1 VLIKTLFGKMATY
14 KDYIYKG
21 YHVRHFSE
29 DVEMDELVWHRD
41 RKDRDIT
48 PIGETDWQIQFDD
61 ELPQPINDCI
71 FIPEGTWHRVI
82 KGSGCLKIL
91 INEYA

>member
-1 VLIKTLFGKMATY
+1 
-14 KDYIYKG
+14 
-21 YHVRHFSE
+21 
-29 DVEMDELVWHRD
+29 MDE
-41 RKDRDIT
+41 I
-48 PIGETDWQIQFDD
+48 ETIVNKLIQFDD

>member
-1 VLIKTLFGKMATY
+1 MQPY
-14 KDYIYKG
+14 KDSSNI
-21 YHVRHFSE
+21 RSFSKN
-29 DVEMDELVWHRD
+29 VKKLELVWHKDDED
-41 RKDRDIT
+41 RNIEILEGK
-48 PIGETDWQIQFDD
+48 GWQMQFDD

>member
-1 VLIKTLFGKMATY
+1 MAAYT
-14 KDYIYKG
+14 DYIYKG

-29 DVEMDELVWHRD
+29 DIEIDELVWHRD

-48 PIGETDWQIQFDD
+48 PIGKTAWQIQFDD
-61 ELPQPINDCI
+61 ELPQPIEDCI
-71 FIPEGTWHRVI
+71 FIPEGQWHRVI

-91 INEYA
+91 INEHA